1 MTITAEWIRN
11 KDEFP
16 WELVRA
22 ATGTTGLRTYL
33 VNTDLVDKAL
43 TAAGLPAIDDA
54 WDGLDFADL
63 TVVQVGPAKVLG
75 GKDISGNGDGGWCAV
90 PVRYATPTRALAVFP
105 QPGLKWTEI
114 ASGLEAFTGY
124 FPLKRK
130 TGPDPNT
137 PNIDVPG
144 PYQPSNNDDSF
155 PVKQTTYSTRVH
167 VYLKPDASY
176 NAEALGLNDM
186 EYFKPSKTLVVGR
199 SYTVNEL
206 LERMI
211 VYSDNDAVPLLLQ
224 TIDQKIFDEVF
235 TDLGIT
241 IPGNASET
249 LTDYMTVKT
258 YANFFRVLNNAS
270 YLNRQTSEKA
280 LELLSRSD
288 FASGIRAGVPVGTMV
303 AQKFGERVFDVN
315 PLSHKSQK
323 ELHDCGIVYF
333 PQHPY
338 LLCVMTKGT
347 DFSKLEESIK
357 TISQAVYASIQEEN
371 AQK

>member
-1 MTITAEWIRN
+1 MHIAIPEVALALDERLRLAQAEN
-11 KDEFP
+11 M
-16 WELVRA
+16 
-22 ATGTTGLRTYL
+22 TGLSPKERRMRGPL
-33 VNTDLVDKAL
+33 PELPFRINTLKDPQRMTEEFTPLKNKLNSLIAQEVSNGSALQISVYFDKRDGRWL
-43 TAAGLPAIDDA
+43 SINKNEKYFPAS
-54 WDGLDFADL
+54 LM
-63 TVVQVGPAKVLG
+63 K
-75 GKDISGNGDGGWCAV
+75 V
-90 PVRYATPTRALAVFP
+90 PVLIAV
-105 QPGLKWTEI
+105 LKVSE
-114 ASGLEAFTGY
+114 E
-124 FPLKRK
+124 
-130 TGPDPNT
+130 DPNFLNKKIVFT
-137 PNIDVPG
+137 
-144 PYQPSNNDDSF
+144 
-155 PVKQTTYSTRVH
+155 
-167 VYLKPDASY
+167 
-176 NAEALGLNDM
+176 EAMGLNDM